1 MILLTGP
8 TGSGKSTSLYACL
21 NELKSIEKKI
31 ISVEDPIE
39 YKMPL
44 IQQILLNPKAGLEF
58 NNALRAILRQDPDII
73 MVGEIRDEESLD
85 IAIKASLTGHLL
97 LSTLHT
103 NNAISTID
111 RLIDMSA
118 KPYLIASA
126 LRLVIAQRLVRKLC
140 PKCKQKSTKV
150 YEIKG
155 DFFEAKG
162 CEYCHHSGYQGRELI
177 SECLYIDE
185 EIAQVIREGGYK
197 NKILELA
204 KVKGFQSMFEQGLQK
219 AKEGITSI
227 DELLRVLNE
236 AL

>member
-1 MILLTGP
+1 M
-8 TGSGKSTSLYACL
+8 
-21 NELKSIEKKI
+21 
-31 ISVEDPIE
+31 EDPIE

-126 LRLVIAQRLVRKLC
+126 LRLVIARRLVRKLC
-140 PKCKQKSTKV
+140 PKCKQK
-150 YEIKG
+150 
-155 DFFEAKG
+155 A
-162 CEYCHHSGYQGRELI
+162 
-177 SECLYIDE
+177 
-185 EIAQVIREGGYK
+185 
-197 NKILELA
+197 
-204 KVKGFQSMFEQGLQK
+204 
-219 AKEGITSI
+219 
-227 DELLRVLNE
+227 LRFMK
-236 AL
+236 